1 MPSASVPVTVR
12 TAAPAHAPE
21 LGVRVDGPVAMRRVL
36 IVGQGYVGL
45 PLAVRAAEA
54 GHEVSGYDSDWVR
67 TAALAA
73 GFSPVEDVSDAV
85 LIRLLQQGSY
95 RSVAQIGDVPAFDVA
110 VIAVP
115 TPLMRGVP
123 DLSHLVDAGR
133 LIGGRLQ
140 PGNLVV
146 LESTSYPGT
155 TRTVLGTCLEETSGL
170 RMGED
175 FSLGFSPER
184 IDPGNSLWTLRS
196 TPKIVS
202 GIDDRSL
209 ERTAEFYSG
218 LVDVVVPVARCE
230 EAELA
235 KIVENAFRAVNI
247 ALVNELAQMCRDTG
261 LSLRQALD
269 AASTKPFGF
278 MRFEPGPG
286 VGGHCLPIDPVY
298 LSWWAARERGLG
310 SRLIDLACDINA
322 ARPSH
327 VVGLIAE
334 RLGRCGEGEDDG
346 EVLLLGLAYK
356 PGSSDLRESPAVE
369 VARLLS
375 ERGTRVSAADPHL
388 SSDELGPR
396 LPGVRLVEVTRE
408 AVEGAALVVLLTDHD
423 EFDYELIVDAA
434 QAVLDCRGRLAGVS
448 SPRIEQL

>member
-1 MPSASVPVTVR
+1 MPSASAPATVR
-12 TAAPAHAPE
+12 TAAPSHAPKQE
-21 LGVRVDGPVAMRRVL
+21 VRHAGPVTTRRVL

-54 GHEVSGYDSDWVR
+54 GHEVFGYDSDCVR
-67 TAALAA
+67 AAALAA
-73 GFSPVEDVSDAV
+73 GISPVEDISNAV
-85 LIRLLQQGSY
+85 VARLLRQGSY
-95 RSVAQIGDVPAFDVA
+95 RPVAQIGDVPAFDVA

-115 TPLMRGVP
+115 TPLTGGVP
-123 DLSHLVDAGR
+123 DLSHLIDAGR
-133 LIGGRLQ
+133 LIGGRLRS
-140 PGNLVV
+140 GNLVV

-155 TRTVLGTCLEETSGL
+155 TRTVLGTCLEEASGL
-170 RMGED
+170 RMGQE

-184 IDPGNSLWTLRS
+184 IDPGNSRWTLRS

-209 ERTAEFYSG
+209 GHTAEFYSG

-235 KIVENAFRAVNI
+235 KIMENAFRAVNI
-247 ALVNELAQMCRDTG
+247 ALVNELAEVCGDTG

-310 SRLIDLACDINA
+310 SRLIDLATDINA

-327 VVGLIAE
+327 VAGLIAE
-334 RLGRCGEGEDDG
+334 RLGHGGHGEADG
-346 EVLLLGLAYK
+346 GVLLLGLAYK

-369 VARLLS
+369 VARLLA

-388 SSDELGPR
+388 TADELGLR
-396 LPGVRLVEVTRE
+396 LPGVRLVEVTGE
-408 AVEGAALVVLLTDHD
+408 AVEAAALVVVLTDHD